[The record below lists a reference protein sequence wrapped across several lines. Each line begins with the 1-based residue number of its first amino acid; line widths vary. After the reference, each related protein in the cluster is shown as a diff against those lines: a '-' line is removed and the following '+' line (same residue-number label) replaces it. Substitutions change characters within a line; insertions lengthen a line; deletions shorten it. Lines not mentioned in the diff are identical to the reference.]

1 MPTNTSLSLSDQ
13 RRFWLKQLLRAYI
26 PHACIGTPLVLAGSA
41 YIAFYLHFGAGFMWL
56 GGLAA
61 VMAPLPMA
69 LAEMDPYPTQQRL
82 EKLNEL
88 QAAYAELKKQD
99 QADGPVETDK

>member
-1 MPTNTSLSLSDQ
+1 MPDYSTLSLTNQ
-13 RRFWLKQLLRAYI
+13 RIDWLRKLLRAYI
-26 PHACIGTPLVLAGSA
+26 PHACIGTPLVLAGAA
-41 YIAFYLHFGAGFMWL
+41 YIAFVLHFGVVAMWL
-56 GGLAA
+56 GAIAA

-69 LAEMDPYPTQQRL
+69 LSEMDPYPTQQRL